1 MKTSKHLALTALG
14 FFLTGCAGM
23 SKTQSAL
30 VGAAACGAGGA
41 GVGAAVAHHGING
54 SHVNEAIGAGIG
66 LVTGALICGG
76 LAYLIAQEPP
86 PPPPPPP
93 PPHHHHRRRRRSRH
107 HHHPRHHRPL
117 RQNRHRLSGRLFWTM
132 FSLTSIRA
140 TSSLKPGPYWIGW
153 LLS

>member
-93 PPHHHHRRRRRSRH
+93 PPTATTTAAGAEAATTAA
-107 HHHPRHHRPL
+107 P
-117 RQNRHRLSGRLFWTM
+117 
-132 FSLTSIRA
+132 A
-140 TSSLKPGPYWIGW
+140 TSATSAKTGTG
-153 LLS
+153 